1 MFAGKPLRGFKRPC
15 RDSKQQLTIIRVQHY
30 VPIKAVLHLLH
41 IFFKSNFLFE
51 YNLRQSESGM
61 NLYDQMMSLDSI
73 GINTAL
79 DSINKIYIKE
89 VSELTN
95 DNHFLEL
102 LQRLK
107 CNH

>member
-1 MFAGKPLRGFKRPC
+1 
-15 RDSKQQLTIIRVQHY
+15 
-30 VPIKAVLHLLH
+30 
-41 IFFKSNFLFE
+41 
-51 YNLRQSESGM
+51 M

-102 LQRLK
+102 ETINRDNFK
-107 CNH
+107 KSYI